1 MALSRVKIVFLLC
14 FILAAVT
21 LIIFNQSDVVHVKP
35 KMKSVRCTPKTELN
49 EQATPFQTKV
59 KGFVMVP
66 VGLQK
71 TRKSNGAHPSNSP
84 KPRIMEDVNKNESR
98 SIKRNYSNSA
108 SKPRNKTSAPY
119 RAKPKVFLSVN
130 IVKTMRRFRAF

>member
-1 MALSRVKIVFLLC
+1 MALSRAKIVFLLC
-14 FILAAVT
+14 FILATVT
-21 LIIFNQSDVVHVKP
+21 LIIFNQSDVVLVKP

-71 TRKSNGAHPSNSP
+71 TRKLNGAHPLNSP

-98 SIKRNYSNSA
+98 SIKRNNSNSA
-108 SKPRNKTSAPY
+108 SKPRNKTSAPHK
-119 RAKPKVFLSVN
+119 AKPKVF
-130 IVKTMRRFRAF
+130 IIG